1 MKTVLSVTVVLML
14 ALSLGAQPNPSNAD
28 TKKFKPGPITAVP
41 VTAQADLFIRSV
53 IATKCICTPNK
64 LDQADALYM
73 EGIKVEVF
81 NPSNVEV
88 RDVTVRVVYHN
99 MVSGGVGNT
108 SNITEPCLQESP
120 RYAYPLTPTCT
131 WRSAALVSPP
141 VFIHPTT
148 RIRRTIWSPLRT
160 VTRPSSND

>member
-14 ALSLGAQPNPSNAD
+14 ALSLGGQPSPANAD

-41 VTAQADLFIRSV
+41 VTAQADLLIHSV

-73 EGIKVEVF
+73 EGIKVEVW
-81 NPSNVEV
+81 NPSNVAV

-99 MVSGGVGNT
+99 LTSGGGRNHEQHYGTLPPGKSTIRISANPDVHLAKRSVGITASIHSPNDPNP
-108 SNITEPCLQESP
+108 SNNSVTV
-120 RYAYPLTPTCT
+120 RTCAT
-131 WRSAALVSPP
+131 YIVE
-141 VFIHPTT
+141 
-148 RIRRTIWSPLRT
+148 
-160 VTRPSSND
+160 